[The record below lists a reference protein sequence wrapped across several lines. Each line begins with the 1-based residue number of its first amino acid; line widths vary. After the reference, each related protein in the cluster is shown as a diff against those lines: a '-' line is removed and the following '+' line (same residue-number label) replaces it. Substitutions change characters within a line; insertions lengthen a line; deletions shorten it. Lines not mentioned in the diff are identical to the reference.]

1 MMHNIKML
9 IWDKKSQLEI
19 WLTNLHIN
27 SLDVIRFASFFGVG
41 FLGGLFFKKWSKY
54 IILVIMS
61 LTMFL
66 AILQGFSIITIN
78 FGTIARLTGLHSI
91 TNIQT
96 MYTALMHI
104 AYKYTPELSCS
115 GIGFIIGF
123 KTG

>member
-1 MMHNIKML
+1 MRNIKMFV
-9 IWDKKSQLEI
+9 WDRKSQLEI
-19 WLTNLHIN
+19 WLTNLHLN
-27 SLDVIRFASFFGVG
+27 SLDFIRFASFFGIG

-61 LTMFL
+61 LTIFL
-66 AILQGFSIITIN
+66 AILQGFSIVTIN
-78 FGTIARLTGLHSI
+78 FTTIARLTGLQSI

-96 MYTALMHI
+96 MCTALMHI
-104 AYKYTPELSCS
+104 AQKHTWELSCS